1 MDNELSGYVQKLDKR
16 LKDFQTMYEYYENTT
31 KSFLGESSKPQ
42 MVYFIIY
49 NFFD

>member
-31 KSFLGESSKPQ
+31 KSVMAESSKPQ
-42 MVYFIIY
+42 MIYFINS
-49 NFFD
+49 NFYE